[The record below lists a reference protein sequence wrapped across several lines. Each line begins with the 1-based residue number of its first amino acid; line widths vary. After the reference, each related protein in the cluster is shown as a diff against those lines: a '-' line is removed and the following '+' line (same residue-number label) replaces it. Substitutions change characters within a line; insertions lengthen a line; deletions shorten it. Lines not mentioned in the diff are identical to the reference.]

1 MTSARPVLRTVLA
14 YVVVLLLPALFISTS
29 VRLAFTY
36 LPLYLYGFD
45 RYGAAERT
53 RITPTDLEQVGR
65 DFIAF
70 FNGDDPTLRIRARVS
85 GVERPL
91 FSEREVTHMRD
102 VHALVRD
109 FFRWQTATLLAL
121 GVYVVGGFA
130 LMGRR
135 FARELGWA
143 LFWGGAL
150 MLALV
155 GMFAALVTVAF
166 SQMFLLF
173 HLLSFSNDFWTLDPA
188 RDYLIML
195 FPAGFWFDSALALGV
210 MIAVQA
216 AVAIVA
222 GVALTRAQ
230 KARLRRW
237 KAVG

>member
-1 MTSARPVLRTVLA
+1 MSTMRPRLRTVLA
-14 YVVVLLLPALFISTS
+14 YVFVLLLPALFITTS
-29 VRLAFTY
+29 VRLAFTA
-36 LPLYLYGFD
+36 LPLYTYGFE

-53 RITPTDLEQVGR
+53 RISPADLEQVGR
-65 DFIAF
+65 EFIAF

-91 FSEREVTHMRD
+91 FSEREVAHMRD
-102 VHALVRD
+102 VHDLVRG
-109 FFRWQTATLLAL
+109 FFRWQTAMMVAL
-121 GVYVVGGFA
+121 GVYVVGGLA
-130 LMGRR
+130 LAGGR

-150 MLALV
+150 TLALFAV
-155 GMFAALVTVAF
+155 FAALVTVAF
-166 SQMFLLF
+166 SQLFLLF

-216 AVAIVA
+216 AVAIGA

-230 KARLRRW
+230 RARLRRL
-237 KAVG
+237 KAA

>member
-1 MTSARPVLRTVLA
+1 MSSARPVLRTILA
-14 YVVVLLLPALFISTS
+14 YVVVLLLPALFITTS
-29 VRLAFTY
+29 VRLAFTA
-36 LPLYLYGFD
+36 LPLYTYGFD

-53 RITPTDLEQVGR
+53 HVTPANLEQVGR
-65 DFIAF
+65 EFIAF

-91 FSEREVTHMRD
+91 FSDREVAHMRD

-109 FFRWQTATLLAL
+109 FFRWQTATLIAL
-121 GVYVVGGFA
+121 GVYMVGGFA

-150 MLALV
+150 TLALFAV
-155 GMFAALVTVAF
+155 FAALVTVAF
-166 SQMFLLF
+166 SQLFPLF

-195 FPAGFWFDSALALGV
+195 FPAGFWFDSALVLSVMIALQAVVALGV
-210 MIAVQA
+210 
-216 AVAIVA
+216 
-222 GVALTRAQ
+222 GVALARTQR
-230 KARLRRW
+230 ARLRRL